1 MRGPRASAPPKAA
14 RAAASVA
21 AAAAAPLSGIATAP
35 SGINM
40 SGINMQSLSDSEDSE
55 AGASEAGGSEA
66 GGPAAASPGSSR
78 SASPCVSRLPST
90 GADAAEGA
98 AAAEGFDEDAPPS
111 ERLAAL
117 LRMLP
122 GGDALPGAGAPP
134 RSLFSAPEDGRG
146 AGVGPAPGFSALTPR
161 SLSLPTGALGGLART
176 LSRVHRRGDSFSS
189 MRHLEGQAAAAAA
202 APGRAAAAAA
212 AAVAAERP
220 LVFIHGVGL
229 GLVRG
234 RCAALPLTLCQLWT
248 CEPAHSCFCQGML

>member
-1 MRGPRASAPPKAA
+1 VRGPRASAPPKAA

-40 SGINMQSLSDSEDSE
+40 SGINMQSLSDSEGSE

-66 GGPAAASPGSSR
+66 GGSGAASPASSR

-98 AAAEGFDEDAPPS
+98 AAEGFDEGAPPS

-146 AGVGPAPGFSALTPR
+146 AGAGPAPGLSALTPR
-161 SLSLPTGALGGLART
+161 SLSLPAGALGGLART

-189 MRHLEGQAAAAAA
+189 MRHLEGAAAAAAA
-202 APGRAAAAAA
+202 APARAAAAAA

-234 RCAALPLTLCQLWT
+234 RSAARRSPCISMGCSGQRS
-248 CEPAHSCFCQGML
+248 AASAKA